1 MEFIANS
8 TAVALPRPGK
18 ASPFSTNYPPHQ
30 LSVFAPSRLRLP
42 QKARFRGGVSN
53 GPAIDWIAFMD
64 IKRSEKFKLKKR
76 IRTAILIVVGLAAV
90 GGITFGLTRLQAAT
104 PSLDRSTAV
113 IDTVKR
119 GQMLREVRGIG
130 TLVPQSIRW
139 VPAPTDG
146 RVEKILVAAGVEVGA
161 DTVILE
167 LSNPQI
173 DQQALDAEFQL
184 EAAQADKEVL
194 RVRLEG
200 ENMTQQSA
208 IAAINAEYSQAALVL
223 NTDEA
228 LAKQGLVAELVL
240 KISRVR
246 VSSIANRLTVER
258 QRLAISGKSTKAQMN
273 AQESR
278 IHQLQ
283 GLAKLKRD
291 QVVALKVVAGTNGVL
306 QQITAQVGQQVT
318 PGLNL
323 AKVADPA
330 SLKAELKIAETQIKD
345 VRVGQPVAVDT
356 RNGVI
361 QGRVSRIDPAAREG
375 TFVVDVEL
383 TGPLPASARPDL
395 SVDGTIEL
403 ERLTNV
409 LYVGRPAFGQGQQT
423 IGLFRLSPGSNE
435 ALRTQVAL
443 GRSSVSTIEVV
454 SGLREGDQV
463 ILSDTS
469 AMDNY
474 DRIRVR

>member
-1 MEFIANS
+1 
-8 TAVALPRPGK
+8 
-18 ASPFSTNYPPHQ
+18 
-30 LSVFAPSRLRLP
+30 
-42 QKARFRGGVSN
+42 
-53 GPAIDWIAFMD
+53 MD
-64 IKRSEKFKLKKR
+64 IKRSEKSKLKKR
-76 IRTAILIVVGLAAV
+76 IHTAILVVVGLAVV
-90 GGITFGLTRLQAAT
+90 GGITFGLSRLQAAT

-139 VPAPTDG
+139 VPAPADG
-146 RVEKILVAAGVEVGA
+146 RVEKILVAAGVEVGS

-167 LSNPQI
+167 LSNPQM
-173 DQQALDAEFQL
+173 DQEALDAEFQL

-194 RVRLEG
+194 RVRLES

-208 IAAINAEYSQAALVL
+208 IATINAEYSQAALVL
-223 NTDEA
+223 KADEA
-228 LAKQGLVAELVL
+228 LAKQGLVADLVL
-240 KISRVR
+240 KISRVK
-246 VSSIANRLTVER
+246 VSSIADRLKVEQ
-258 QRLAISGKSTKAQMN
+258 QRLAISGKATKAQMN

-283 GLAKLKRD
+283 GLARLKKD
-291 QVVALKVVAGTNGVL
+291 QVAALNVRAGTSGVL

-323 AKVADPA
+323 ARVADPA
-330 SLKAELKIAETQIKD
+330 SLKAELRIAETQIKD
-345 VRVGQPVAVDT
+345 VKLGQPVAVDT
-356 RNGVI
+356 RNGI
-361 QGRVSRIDPAAREG
+361 IPGQVSRIDPAAREG

-423 IGLFRLSPGSNE
+423 IGLFRLSSGSNE
-435 ALRTQVAL
+435 AVRTQVML

-469 AMDNY
+469 AMDSYN
-474 DRIRVR
+474 RIRVR